1 MELTDRKKQI
11 LKIVVE
17 NYIRTAEPVGSKT
30 IAARMEQRVSSATIR
45 NELAELTEM
54 GYLEQ
59 PHTSAG
65 RAPTPK
71 GYRLYVDELMERQRL
86 SLRET
91 EEINAVLHTRLKEL
105 DAIITQAGR
114 AVSSFL
120 NYPAYVTATGKKQLI
135 VRRFDLIPVDEW
147 NCIGVLMLSGNRVK
161 SHLIRM
167 QLKVDPEQFPA
178 LANLL
183 NTHFTEIAAAEM
195 GERLMDLTEQLPA
208 PMFLLLSQLIAAAGD
223 ALEEQQQKI
232 ITTGARALLKLP
244 EFRDAEKA
252 HALMSVLAD
261 GKENLPVP
269 SDAGPMKILIG
280 PENVADALK
289 DTSVVVAS
297 YDIGDDM
304 RGLVGVVGPTRMDY
318 AAVVARLSGFADGLT
333 RLLEAHPAPSK
344 EDNKNDT
351 GKYG

>member
-1 MELTDRKKQI
+1 MELTERKKRI

-17 NYIRTAEPVGSKT
+17 HYVRTAEPVGSKT
-30 IAARMEQRVSSATIR
+30 IAAQMERRVSPATIR
-45 NELAELTEM
+45 NELSELTEM

-91 EEINAVLHTRLKEL
+91 EEINAALRTRLKEL
-105 DAIITQAGR
+105 DEIVLQAGR

-120 NYPAYVTATGKKQLI
+120 NYPAYMSATGKKRAS
-135 VRRFDLIPVDEW
+135 VRRFDLIPVDDW
-147 NCIGVLMLSGNRVK
+147 TCIGVFMLTGNRVK

-167 QLKVDPEQFPA
+167 QLKADAEQFPM

-183 NTHFTEIAAAEM
+183 NSHFTELTPAEM
-195 GERLMDLTEQLPA
+195 GEKLMDLTGQLPA
-208 PMFLLLSQLIAAAGD
+208 PIFLLLSQLIAFAGD
-223 ALEEQQQKI
+223 ALEEQERKI
-232 ITTGARALLKLP
+232 ITAGSRALLKLP
-244 EFRDAEKA
+244 EFQDAEKA

-269 SDAGPMKILIG
+269 TDAEPMKILIG

-318 AAVVARLSGFADGLT
+318 ASVIARLSGFADGLT
-333 RLLEAHPAPSK
+333 RLLDPHSGPSK
-344 EDNKNDT
+344 EETEK
-351 GKYG
+351 

>member
-1 MELTDRKKQI
+1 MELTERKKQI

-17 NYIRTAEPVGSKT
+17 HYIHTAEPVGSKT
-30 IAARMEQRVSSATIR
+30 IAAQMDRRVSSATIR
-45 NELAELTEM
+45 NELSELAEM

-86 SLRET
+86 SLQET
-91 EEINAVLHTRLKEL
+91 EQIQAVLRTRLKEL
-105 DAIITQAGR
+105 DEIVAQAGR

-120 NYPAYVTATGKKQLI
+120 KYPAYVTAVGKKQLT
-135 VRRFDLIPVDEW
+135 VRRFDVIPVDEW
-147 NCIGVLMLSGNRVK
+147 NCIGVFMLSGNRVK
-161 SHLIRM
+161 SHLLRM
-167 QLKVDPEQFPA
+167 QLKVDAEQFPI
-178 LANLL
+178 LTNLL
-183 NTHFTEIAAAEM
+183 NSHFTDISAADM
-195 GERLMDLTEQLPA
+195 GERLMTLTEQIPA
-208 PMFLLLSQLIAAAGD
+208 PLFLLLSQLIAFAGD

-232 ITTGARALLKLP
+232 VTAGSRALLKLP

-252 HALMSVLAD
+252 HALMDVLAD
-261 GKENLPVP
+261 GKEHLPVTV
-269 SDAGPMKILIG
+269 GEEPMKILIG

-289 DTSVVVAS
+289 DASVVVAS

-318 AAVVARLSGFADGLT
+318 AAVIARLSGFADGLT
-333 RLLEAHPAPSK
+333 RLLEPHPEPLK
-344 EDNKNDT
+344 EEPEK
-351 GKYG
+351 

>member
-1 MELTDRKKQI
+1 MELTERKKQI

-17 NYIRTAEPVGSKT
+17 NYVRTAEPVGSNA
-30 IAARMEQRVSSATIR
+30 IAAQMERRVSPATIR
-45 NELAELTEM
+45 NELADLTEM

-71 GYRLYVDELMERQRL
+71 GYRLYVDALMERQRL
-86 SLRET
+86 SVRET
-91 EEINAVLHTRLKEL
+91 EEINAVLRTRLKEL
-105 DAIITQAGR
+105 DEIVAQAGR
-114 AVSSFL
+114 AVASFM
-120 NYPAYVTATGKKQLI
+120 NYPAYLTTTGRKKLT

-147 NCIGVLMLSGNRVK
+147 NCIGVLMLNGNRVK
-161 SHLIRM
+161 SHLLRM
-167 QLKVDPEQFPA
+167 QLKVEPEQFPM

-183 NTHFTEIAAAEM
+183 NAHFTEIPAADM

-208 PMFLLLSQLIAAAGD
+208 PLFLLLSQVVAVAGD
-223 ALEEQQQKI
+223 AIEEQQQKI
-232 ITTGARALLKLP
+232 ITAGSRALLKLP

-252 HALMSVLAD
+252 HALMGLLAD
-261 GKENLPVP
+261 GKEHLPVP
-269 SDAGPMKILIG
+269 VDEGPMKILIG

-297 YDIGDDM
+297 YDIGEDM

-318 AAVVARLSGFADGLT
+318 GAVVARLGAFADGLT
-333 RLLEAHPAPSK
+333 RLLDPRPKPLK
-344 EDNKNDT
+344 EENEE
-351 GKYG
+351 